1 MEKDYRTLFET
12 RHYGITSWG
21 AVSGGILTGKYVDG
35 IPEGSR
41 LELAKPIPPLSF
53 PFDRYLAPDK
63 IEDTN
68 RKLKALNEI
77 AKANN
82 VSMAAL
88 ATAWVLAYEDISCA
102 LAGFTKAAYIG
113 ENLSALALLE
123 KWTPELEKE
132 IEAILQ
138 NAPEQ
143 DGNPK
148 TW

>member
-1 MEKDYRTLFET
+1 MEFQRD
-12 RHYGITSWG
+12 
-21 AVSGGILTGKYVDG
+21 
-35 IPEGSR
+35 
-41 LELAKPIPPLSF
+41 LAKPIPPLSF

-63 IEDTN
+63 IEDTD

-123 KWTPELEKE
+123 NGHQSSRKRLRPFYRTLQSKMATQKPGSHSLPSVLIEL
-132 IEAILQ
+132 L
-138 NAPEQ
+138 
-143 DGNPK
+143 
-148 TW
+148 